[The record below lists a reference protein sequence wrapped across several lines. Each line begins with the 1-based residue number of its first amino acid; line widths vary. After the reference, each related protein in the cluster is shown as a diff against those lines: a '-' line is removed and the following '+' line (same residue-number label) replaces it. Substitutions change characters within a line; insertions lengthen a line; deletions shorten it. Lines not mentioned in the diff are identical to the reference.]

1 MAQNDPLLLAI
12 DVGTSSVRCSLWR
25 ADGSPVPGTQ
35 AQCQTRFNGLGQ
47 SSAEEIR
54 QAAETTLDACLQKY
68 RKLDNPGEIV
78 GVGWA
83 SFAMSWLGVDSKG
96 EAVTPVFTYA
106 DTRSGGQ
113 ARRLRD
119 QLRAQDQL
127 GQTYLR
133 TGTPIHSAYAPAQL
147 LYLAEEDPDQ
157 LARVAKWQTACAHLL
172 ACWTGEPFQAVS
184 SSEAG
189 WTGLFNQCTDGWD
202 ESLLKAIELDP
213 DTLPPVHDY
222 AQGVTGLAT
231 SYAER
236 WPELAETPFFLAVGD
251 GAAANIGSDCTEHSR
266 IALTIGTTAAM
277 RVVAPRQEGESIEAP
292 AGLWVYPVDHK
303 RRLVGGA
310 LTDGGSL
317 YSWLCQTLGK
327 DTKESEE
334 KLLKEAAALAPDEHG
349 LTLLPFLRSER
360 APGWAT
366 NATLSVSGIT
376 AETTPAHLVRAG
388 LEAVAFRFRLIAGR
402 LAHLLPEGAE
412 IYASGGALQ
421 SDPLWRQILADVL
434 ERPVH
439 LAAIEEATSRGAALL
454 AAQALDL
461 IPDELPHPSVTDTAY
476 PSSTAAKIYDAA
488 AQRQYEL
495 YEKLLG
501 EDAQFL

>member
-1 MAQNDPLLLAI
+1 MAQREPLLLAI

-25 ADGSPVPGTQ
+25 ADGSPVSGSQ
-35 AQCQTRFNGLGQ
+35 AQCPTRFNGLGQ
-47 SSAEEIR
+47 SSAHEIR
-54 QAAETTLDACLQKY
+54 EAAEAMLDKCLQKY
-68 RKLDNPGEIV
+68 REMDNPGEIE

-83 SFAMSWLGVDSKG
+83 SFAMSWLGVDSEG

-106 DTRSGGQ
+106 DTRSGAQ
-113 ARRLRD
+113 ARRLRARLRDQD
-119 QLRAQDQL
+119 QLR
-127 GQTYLR
+127 QTYLR

-147 LYLAEEDPDQ
+147 LYLAQEEPDQ
-157 LARVAKWQTACAHLL
+157 LAQVATWQTICAHLL
-172 ACWTGEPFQAVS
+172 ACWTGETSQPVS

-189 WTGLFNQCTDGWD
+189 WSGLFNQCNDNWD
-202 ESLLKAIELDP
+202 EALLEEIGLDP
-213 DTLPPVHDY
+213 DRLPLVHDY
-222 AQGVTGLAT
+222 AQGVTGLAER
-231 SYAER
+231 YAER
-236 WPELAETPFFLAVGD
+236 WPELAKIPFFLAVGD
-251 GAAANIGSDCTEHSR
+251 GAAANIGSGCTHDSR
-266 IALTIGTTAAM
+266 IALTIGTTGAM
-277 RVVAPRQEGESIEAP
+277 RVVAPRKKGEGIEAP

-317 YSWLCQTLGK
+317 YQWFCQTLDK
-327 DTKESEE
+327 TTKEREK
-334 KLLKEAAALAPDEHG
+334 KLLEEAAALAPDEHG

-360 APGWAT
+360 SPGWAT
-366 NATLSVSGIT
+366 DATLSVCGIT

-388 LEAVAFRFRLIAGR
+388 LEAVAYRFRLIADR

-434 ERPVH
+434 ERSVH
-439 LAAIEEATSRGAALL
+439 LTAIEEATSRGAALL

-461 IPDELPHPSVTDTAY
+461 IPDELPQPPVTDTAS
-476 PSSTAAKIYDAA
+476 PDSNAAKIYRSAA
-488 AQRQYEL
+488 KRQYEL

-501 EDAQFL
+501 ESAQFL